1 MFPQQ
6 RVVHGTEIRWLPAGR
21 AAPETI
27 GSVPSVHAAW
37 NGSYSLCIDNH
48 ASLKLEDEVFV
59 ALNAGHVLTTR
70 GRRDP
75 SACLLSIYFA
85 PELLDKAFATLP
97 AADRELLMAYSQT
110 PFRLFEHVRDSDR
123 SLASVLRYIA
133 HHMSTGID
141 DPQWYEEQVSFLLR
155 RLLGHEVSLARTVDA
170 LTHMKSWK
178 RRETFVRIARV
189 TDLIHSCYERTLTID
204 ELAAAAHWSR
214 FHMMREFKALHRI
227 SPYEYLQRR
236 RTQTASRLLCA
247 TDLSVAA
254 IAERTGFHVRTL
266 VRRLHRSRGLGARA
280 LRTQFSLVER
290 GRGPFD
296 NAGKRRDF
304 SRLPHEETPSQHS
317 TSGRMTTSV
326 VSRIETATSI
336 SSVR

>member
-1 MFPQQ
+1 VFPQQ
-6 RVVHGTEIRWLPAGR
+6 RVVQGTEIRWLPAGR
-21 AAPETI
+21 ATPETI

-37 NGSYSLCIDNH
+37 NGSCSLGVDGH
-48 ASLKLEDEVFV
+48 ATLKLEDEVFV
-59 ALNAGHVLTTR
+59 ALNAGHILTAR

-85 PELLDKAFATLP
+85 PELLQKALEALP
-97 AADRELLMAYSQT
+97 AADRDLLLAYSPHG
-110 PFRLFEHVRDSDR
+110 PFRLFVHVRDSDR

-155 RLLGHEVSLARTVDA
+155 RLLGHEVSLVRTVDA

-189 TDLIHSCYERTLTID
+189 TDLIHSCYERALSID
-204 ELAAAAHWSR
+204 ELAETAHWSR
-214 FHMMREFKALHRI
+214 FHMMREFKAVHRI

-236 RTQTASRLLCA
+236 RTQTASRLLCS
-247 TDLSVAA
+247 TDLPVAE

-266 VRRLHRSRGLGARA
+266 VRRLQRSRGLGARA
-280 LRTQFSLVER
+280 LRTL
-290 GRGPFD
+290 
-296 NAGKRRDF
+296 A
-304 SRLPHEETPSQHS
+304 HEETQSQHS
-317 TSGRMTTSV
+317 TSYRMTTSV
-326 VSRIETATSI
+326 VSHVETATSI
-336 SSVR
+336 SPVR

>member
-1 MFPQQ
+1 MRSIVRRF
-6 RVVHGTEIRWLPAGR
+6 VSTNGVSTNGVHTAQGTEIHWMPAGR

-27 GSVPSVHAAW
+27 GAVPSVHAAW
-37 NGSYSLCIDNH
+37 NGSYALCIDGQ
-48 ASLKLEDEVFV
+48 ATLKLEDEVFV

-75 SACLLSIYFA
+75 GACLLSVYFA
-85 PELLDKAFATLP
+85 PELLAQALETFA
-97 AADRELLMAYSQT
+97 AADRDLLIAASHEGT
-110 PFRLFEHVRDSDR
+110 LRLFEHVRDTDR

-133 HHMSTGID
+133 HHVCAGID

-155 RLLGHEVSLARTVDA
+155 RLLAHEVALARSVSN

-178 RRETFVRIARV
+178 RRETFVRLARV
-189 TDLIHSCYERTLTID
+189 TDLIHACYERPLTIE

-214 FHMMREFKALHRI
+214 FHMMREFKAVHALT
-227 SPYEYLQRR
+227 PYEYLQRR
-236 RTQTASRLLCA
+236 RTQTAARLLCS

-266 VRRLHRSRGLGARA
+266 VRRLRRSRGLGARA
-280 LRTQFSLVER
+280 LRMVAQER
-290 GRGPFD
+290 MQ
-296 NAGKRRDF
+296 
-304 SRLPHEETPSQHS
+304 SQQS
-317 TSGRMTTSV
+317 ASSRMTTSV
-326 VSRIETATSI
+326 VSRVDAATSI